1 MLTVLLMPLWLA
13 QATDPSSAAVAEHLR
28 GLRGEVAGLH
38 ATVARQGELLTAL
51 AAALEDQRR
60 LLADRATP
68 EATAADPAL
77 AFLAGAP
84 AASDS
89 AGVARAVVFEP
100 RIVSDQPR
108 RHDLVTL
115 RLRRVEAQRSAT
127 LAELDLGGD
136 QAAGVALP
144 LDRNGALYVVEWAT
158 SEGQTFS
165 LVLRDGLTGATAA
178 QVKVTAAQA
187 RGAFVFVGYRLD

>member
-1 MLTVLLMPLWLA
+1 MWTLLLMPLWLA
-13 QATDPSSAAVAEHLR
+13 QAPDPAMTAVSEHLR
-28 GLRGEVAGLH
+28 GLRGEVAVLH
-38 ATVARQGELLTAL
+38 ATVARQGDLLAGL
-51 AAALEDQRR
+51 AAALEEQRR
-60 LLADRATP
+60 LLVERATLESAP
-68 EATAADPAL
+68 ADPAL
-77 AFLAGAP
+77 AFLTGAP

-100 RIVSDQPR
+100 RVVSDQPR

-127 LAELDLGGD
+127 LAELELGGD
-136 QAAGVALP
+136 QAAGAALP
-144 LDRNGALYVVEWAT
+144 LDRNGALYIVEWAT
-158 SEGQTFS
+158 SEGQTFT

>member
-1 MLTVLLMPLWLA
+1 MT
-13 QATDPSSAAVAEHLR
+13 AVGEHLR
-28 GLRGEVAGLH
+28 GLRGEVAVLH
-38 ATVARQGELLTAL
+38 ATVARQGDLLAGL
-51 AAALEDQRR
+51 AAALEEQRR
-60 LLADRATP
+60 LLLERATP
-68 EATAADPAL
+68 ESAPADPAL
-77 AFLAGAP
+77 AFLTGAP

-100 RIVSDQPR
+100 RVVSDQPR
-108 RHDLVTL
+108 RHDLVNL

-127 LAELDLGGD
+127 LAELELGGD
-136 QAAGVALP
+136 QAGAPLP
-144 LDRNGALYVVEWAT
+144 LDRNGALYIVEWAA
-158 SEGQTFS
+158 SEGQTFT